1 MSKEFREIDK
11 EDVSI
16 QAPSDI
22 AREIR
27 VEAARR
33 RTSISKLGSEALIRF
48 LGRNPEDYG
57 IETPKKQSA
66 IRA

>member
-1 MSKEFREIDK
+1 MSKDFRKIKK

-27 VEAARR
+27 VEAATRGM
-33 RTSISKLGSEALIRF
+33 SISRLGSEALIRF
-48 LGRNPEDYG
+48 LGRNPSDYG
-57 IETPKKQSA
+57 IEATRESVA
-66 IRA
+66 

>member
-11 EDVSI
+11 ADVSI

-27 VEAARR
+27 IEAAKR
-33 RTSISKLGSEALIRF
+33 RTSISKLGSEALILF
-48 LGRNPEDYG
+48 LGRNPRDYG
-57 IETPKKQSA
+57 IERTKAEKQTA
-66 IRA
+66 

>member
-1 MSKEFREIDK
+1 MSKAFRDIDK

-27 VEAARR
+27 IEAAKRGM
-33 RTSISKLGSEALIRF
+33 SISKIGSEALIRF
-48 LGRNPEDYG
+48 LGRNPRDYG
-57 IETPKKQSA
+57 IEQRKAEKQTA
-66 IRA
+66 